1 MDEEEKENLIENT
14 KSIKDLTK
22 SINKLKGSVGTG
34 SVGSGGSGSG
44 GPGGFF
50 SKSFKESIDGVKS
63 AFQNNQTVQLV
74 TDPVGTLSK
83 GFDNLV
89 SPLKNIM
96 PDFDKFKEG
105 IGNIFGKKGG
115 IDKAQFE
122 GLRDELQNVKTAIE
136 GRPSYKPELIALE
149 SALGRIETAI
159 AGQEFTVTDT
169 AGLRADVDSI
179 LDNLTMPEVNTP
191 NLRELSSTTQPQ
203 EGFFGAQ
210 NDIETGPQNMIPLG
224 TLNLSDATLANL
236 AEKNA
241 EGIGDTLVNSIKGDD
256 QLKREQERDRILREE
271 DNNEKIVNA
280 LGKLEG
286 GNPVEV
292 KGNNPIAKFF
302 NGIFSGGGIGGSA
315 ALMAVGKGIQ
325 SIITSIGSAFMFLGA
340 NFIPISLGAGAV
352 ALMGA
357 SLLPFV
363 YTLQSFGNIDNLKD
377 SLINFGIGL
386 TSLAAAAGI
395 LGGIMMSGVGAAAL
409 TLGAIAIAGLGT
421 AIIPLAGALA
431 LAAPGMEDF
440 GNFLQRVSDIGF
452 AGLTGVAGGLGAL
465 SIAMGAFAGGSLL
478 AFLTPGKGKM
488 VDQLE
493 SLSKTGPGLKSVA
506 DSLTK
511 VRNSLQSL
519 RNINFNDIGIGSFFK
534 ELNTLIKIRD
544 FKGKIEK
551 AGDGIKL
558 MFKQMGEGL
567 EKIDLAKAEAVASIM
582 DSQLQV
588 ASGAFDGFE
597 VNDLA
602 NAQAEMIRA
611 QNLGTPTAQGG
622 DTNIVASG
630 DTVNNNTRV
639 TNNPSHTNQATLQ
652 YLYGMG
658 SFQGIR
664 PTI

>member
-1 MDEEEKENLIENT
+1 MDEEEKDKILENT
-14 KSIKDLTK
+14 KSLKALTK
-22 SINKLKGSVGTG
+22 SVNKLKKSVDENGTG
-34 SVGSGGSGSG
+34 GGGGGGSGG
-44 GPGGFF
+44 FL
-50 SKSFKESIDGVKS
+50 SKTFKESIDGIKS
-63 AFQNNQTVQLV
+63 AFTNNKTFQLV

-83 GFDNLV
+83 GLNKII
-89 SPLKNIM
+89 SPLKDTFSR
-96 PDFDKFKEG
+96 PFDKLKKG
-105 IGNIFGKKGG
+105 LDSIFGKKGG
-115 IDKAQFE
+115 MDKAEFQ
-122 GLRDELQNVKTAIE
+122 GLRDELQNVKAAIE
-136 GRPSYKPELIALE
+136 GRPTYTNEIVALE

-159 AGQEFTVTDT
+159 AGQELSPADTD
-169 AGLRADVDSI
+169 GLREDLS
-179 LDNLTMPEVNTP
+179 
-191 NLRELSSTTQPQ
+191 NLRNLQFESPQFDRLDLRNLSAEPQ

-409 TLGAIAIAGLGT
+409 TLGAIAITGLGT
-421 AIIPLAGALA
+421 AILPLAGALR

>member
-1 MDEEEKENLIENT
+1 
-14 KSIKDLTK
+14 
-22 SINKLKGSVGTG
+22 
-34 SVGSGGSGSG
+34 
-44 GPGGFF
+44 
-50 SKSFKESIDGVKS
+50 
-63 AFQNNQTVQLV
+63 
-74 TDPVGTLSK
+74 
-83 GFDNLV
+83 
-89 SPLKNIM
+89 
-96 PDFDKFKEG
+96 
-105 IGNIFGKKGG
+105 
-115 IDKAQFE
+115 
-122 GLRDELQNVKTAIE
+122 
-136 GRPSYKPELIALE
+136 
-149 SALGRIETAI
+149 
-159 AGQEFTVTDT
+159 
-169 AGLRADVDSI
+169 
-179 LDNLTMPEVNTP
+179 
-191 NLRELSSTTQPQ
+191 
-203 EGFFGAQ
+203 
-210 NDIETGPQNMIPLG
+210 
-224 TLNLSDATLANL
+224 
-236 AEKNA
+236 
-241 EGIGDTLVNSIKGDD
+241 
-256 QLKREQERDRILREE
+256 
-271 DNNEKIVNA
+271 
-280 LGKLEG
+280 
-286 GNPVEV
+286 
-292 KGNNPIAKFF
+292 
-302 NGIFSGGGIGGSA
+302 
-315 ALMAVGKGIQ
+315 
-325 SIITSIGSAFMFLGA
+325 
-340 NFIPISLGAGAV
+340 
-352 ALMGA
+352 
-357 SLLPFV
+357 
-363 YTLQSFGNIDNLKD
+363 
-377 SLINFGIGL
+377 
-386 TSLAAAAGI
+386 
-395 LGGIMMSGVGAAAL
+395 
-409 TLGAIAIAGLGT
+409 
-421 AIIPLAGALA
+421 LAGALA